1 MKKLEKQLE
10 GLYQSHLE
18 DFTLELSDKRIRF
31 KTTKTEISQF
41 DELIFD
47 GVKAFFYADPNKADR
62 GSALLLKEDSEKE
75 ALELSSIVFCDKGFG
90 EFAIISSLE
99 EHARGEAPIEIS
111 IPNFNLCFG
120 EASFFIEA
128 KSITINDNHFSLKQQ
143 H

>member
-10 GLYQSHLE
+10 GLYQSQLE
-18 DFTLELSDKRIRF
+18 DFSLELSDKRIRF
-31 KTTKTEISQF
+31 KTTKTEFSQF
-41 DELIFD
+41 DELVFD
-47 GVKAFFYADPNKADR
+47 GVRAFFYADPNKADHA
-62 GSALLLKEDSEKE
+62 SPFTIIDDTEKE
-75 ALELSSIVFCDKGFG
+75 STELSSIVFCDKGFG

-128 KSITINDNHFSLKQQ
+128 KSVTINDNRFSLKQQ

>member
-18 DFTLELSDKRIRF
+18 DFSLELSDQRIRF
-31 KTTKTEISQF
+31 KTTKTAISQF
-41 DELIFD
+41 DELVFD
-47 GVKAFFYADPNKADR
+47 GVKAFFYADPNKADH
-62 GSALLLKEDSEKE
+62 GKILTLPEGSEKE
-75 ALELSSIVFCDKGFG
+75 AMELSSIVFCDKGFG

-128 KSITINDNHFSLKQQ
+128 KSVTINDNHFSLKQQ

>member
-10 GLYQSHLE
+10 GLYQSQLE
-18 DFTLELSDKRIRF
+18 DFSLELSDQRIRF

-41 DELIFD
+41 DELVFD
-47 GVKAFFYADPNKADR
+47 GVRAFFYADPNKADH
-62 GSALLLKEDSEKE
+62 SNPILLTDDTKNETT
-75 ALELSSIVFCDKGFG
+75 ELSSIVFCDKGFG

-99 EHARGEAPIEIS
+99 DHARGEAPIEIS

-128 KSITINDNHFSLKQQ
+128 KSVTINDNRFSLKQQ

>member
-10 GLYQSHLE
+10 GLYQSQLE
-18 DFTLELSDKRIRF
+18 DFSLELSDKRIRF
-31 KTTKTEISQF
+31 KTTKTEFSQF
-41 DELIFD
+41 DELVFD
-47 GVKAFFYADPNKADR
+47 GVRAFFYADPNKADHT
-62 GSALLLKEDSEKE
+62 SPFTMIDDTEKE
-75 ALELSSIVFCDKGFG
+75 AMELSSIVFCDKGFG

-128 KSITINDNHFSLKQQ
+128 KSVTINDNRFSLKQQ